1 MKSLQWQEMHKISYD
16 LPIGFYPRDFLFE
29 KINKDCWIFYQSKY
43 WLHLGESQ
51 LSGAKLPP
59 LKILPHEVNIL
70 TSKKSKQ
77 TLFIFSK
84 KKSLQ

>member
-1 MKSLQWQEMHKISYD
+1 MHKISYD

-29 KINKDCWIFYQSKY
+29 KINKDCLDFLSVKILTS
-43 WLHLGESQ
+43 LGRISTVG
-51 LSGAKLPP
+51 SKLPP
-59 LKILPHEVNIL
+59 LEILPHEVNIL